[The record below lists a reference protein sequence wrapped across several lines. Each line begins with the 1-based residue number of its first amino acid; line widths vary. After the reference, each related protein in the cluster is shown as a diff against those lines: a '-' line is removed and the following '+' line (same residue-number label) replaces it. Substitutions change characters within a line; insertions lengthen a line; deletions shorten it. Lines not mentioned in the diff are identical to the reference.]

1 MYVLNFKGV
10 LKKADLANYELI
22 RRRAYYHRCE
32 ICKPG
37 LLAIATVHN
46 HCASDIQV
54 LCISCICT
62 LTGPVYLSPVPLQGL
77 YISGTLLKDHV
88 KLFTTVFKRRL

>member
-46 HCASDIQV
+46 HCASDIQ
-54 LCISCICT
+54 L
-62 LTGPVYLSPVPLQGL
+62 LYVYLMYL
-77 YISGTLLKDHV
+77 YTYRSCVSQALS
-88 KLFTTVFKRRL
+88 

>member
-1 MYVLNFKGV
+1 MLGV

-46 HCASDIQV
+46 HCASDIQ
-54 LCISCICT
+54 LYLMYLHLYT
-62 LTGPVYLSPVPLQGL
+62 PPVYLRHSPKGSCQTF
-77 YISGTLLKDHV
+77 YNR
-88 KLFTTVFKRRL
+88 F

>member
-1 MYVLNFKGV
+1 MCV

-37 LLAIATVHN
+37 LLAIATVHI
-46 HCASDIQV
+46 HCASDIQ
-54 LCISCICT
+54 LCIS
-62 LTGPVYLSPVPLQGL
+62 PVPVLVQVL
-77 YISGTLLKDHV
+77 CISGTLLKSHV
-88 KLFTTVFKRRL
+88 KLFTTIFKGSYK